1 LTNPVSG
8 TYSVEKWVKVGK
20 LSHGNQNNTV
30 KWWMMFRGVNQVN
43 LDSKGRI
50 AIPTRYREELR
61 SVTDSHMVVTV
72 NNTNDRCLW
81 LYTLTEWER
90 IEAEVTALP
99 SFNPVAAKLKRF
111 FIGQAADVDMDA
123 SGRLLL
129 PPPLREFA
137 QLKKHVVLTGQGN
150 KFELW
155 DEDNWTAQRDEW
167 MEDGLGEGPMLVEL
181 ESLSL

>member
-1 LTNPVSG
+1 
-8 TYSVEKWVKVGK
+8 
-20 LSHGNQNNTV
+20 
-30 KWWMMFRGVNQVN
+30 
-43 LDSKGRI
+43 
-50 AIPTRYREELR
+50 
-61 SVTDSHMVVTV
+61 MVVTV
-72 NNTNDRCLW
+72 NNTSDRCLW
-81 LYTLTEWER
+81 LYTLTEWAR
-90 IEAEVTALP
+90 IDARVTALP

-137 QLKKHVVLTGQGN
+137 QLTKHIVLTGQGN

-155 DEDNWTAQRDEW
+155 DEDNWKAQRDEW
-167 MEDGLGEGPMLVEL
+167 MEDGLGDGPMLVEL